1 MKNRVIAIGDVID
14 DILVIPQGEIRIDT
28 DTKSEI
34 RANAGGSAGN
44 FACWLASL
52 NAPVDFVGRVGEKD
66 LGRHNLE
73 FVSHGVT
80 PHLQA
85 DTELPTGSIVV
96 LVQGQQ
102 RSFLTDRG
110 ANRKLD
116 SDAIDHALLKNA
128 VVLYISGYSL
138 MESLSASQVQQ
149 IIERAK
155 AEDVMVIIDPGSAGF
170 IADFGVAKFLE
181 AIAGA
186 DIVLPSWEEGKILT
200 GEDRP
205 EVIAEVLGARFPI
218 VALTLGEQGAVLY
231 NKGTT
236 TRIEAFA
243 ADVVD
248 ATGAGD
254 AFAAGLI
261 ANLIRGK
268 DLETS
273 AIEGARVAAKAV
285 TLIGGRPKPQKA

>member
-52 NAPVDFVGRVGEKD
+52 NVPVDFVGRVGEKD
-66 LGRHNLE
+66 LARHNLE

-116 SDAIDHALLKNA
+116 SNAIDHELLNNA
-128 VVLYISGYSL
+128 AVLYISGYSL
-138 MESLSASQVQQ
+138 MESLSAAQMQQ
-149 IIERAK
+149 IIARAK

-170 IADFGVAKFLE
+170 ISDFGVAKFLD

-186 DIVLPSWEEGKILT
+186 DIVVPSWEEGKILT

-205 EVIAEVLGARFPI
+205 EVIAEALGTRFPI
-218 VALTLGEQGAVLY
+218 VALTLGELGAVLY

-236 TRIEAFA
+236 IRIEAFA

-273 AIEGARVAAKAV
+273 ATEGTRVAAKAV
-285 TLIGGRPKPQKA
+285 TLVGGRPKPQKA